1 MPPPDSAG
9 EANTKKTGFGLRI
22 HRLKFRIGSG
32 EELETRFKLDGLSLW
47 IRGKRFELLGFGMV
61 SEFDLEPP
69 GNHYEEMGFELKLRF
84 EALSSKFELGV
95 QFFHGRVSGADNFT
109 YWMFG
114 FQLGVLPLG
123 SMELSQLRVLAVKN
137 MTPRLDP
144 PGDGTAQ
151 EMRLLRWFKREGDAL
166 SLRLDRKLAAWMPLD
181 ASLAGGVGA
190 SLTLA
195 GTKAVRISL
204 FAFSFDSP
212 DASGV
217 LIGLELYLAKSKDPI
232 AFAALEWDPAT
243 DKWGLVIGVNLS
255 LDKLLGSDAPK
266 WITRNGIGASLSGLF
281 FAGNQPDTL
290 ALGLYNDIATWLA
303 LQFKIKLLGKLEI
316 SVLAAFCRH
325 RVDRPEGPNVTGL
338 MVQAKGQL
346 KLGVGKLQFYATFSW
361 ISGQWRNEAISA
373 GDVFLVEAGVRIR
386 LFRVFNFGASI
397 HVEISNLGPQT
408 DATYNRK
415 SFKLSIETPWYL
427 PTSPSV
433 GSARTARRNWRSRGS
448 CRHRS
453 SARPHSAPAD
463 VRRKRLVTRS

>member
-1 MPPPDSAG
+1 M
-9 EANTKKTGFGLRI
+9 
-22 HRLKFRIGSG
+22 
-32 EELETRFKLDGLSLW
+32 
-47 IRGKRFELLGFGMV
+47 
-61 SEFDLEPP
+61 
-69 GNHYEEMGFELKLRF
+69 
-84 EALSSKFELGV
+84 
-95 QFFHGRVSGADNFT
+95 SGADNFT

-232 AFAALEWDPAT
+232 ALTGTLEWDPAT

-316 SVLAAFCRH
+316 SVLA
-325 RVDRPEGPNVTGL
+325 GL
-338 MVQAKGQL
+338 
-346 KLGVGKLQFYATFSW
+346 
-361 ISGQWRNEAISA
+361 
-373 GDVFLVEAGVRIR
+373 
-386 LFRVFNFGASI
+386 
-397 HVEISNLGPQT
+397 
-408 DATYNRK
+408 
-415 SFKLSIETPWYL
+415 L
-427 PTSPSV
+427 PSP
-433 GSARTARRNWRSRGS
+433 R
-448 CRHRS
+448 
-453 SARPHSAPAD
+453 
-463 VRRKRLVTRS
+463 